1 MCNAIRDGG
10 QRCAVHQHTSTA
22 AIRTVAAHTGLEV
35 RQVESVFR
43 ELRREGGRNA
53 APVPQSTLDAI
64 QTEFRTIAEALPVHA
79 LYERQMASAAETN
92 EEQTPQTHYA
102 LQRLLTRSTE
112 RAASLQDA
120 FNDLANRTGYAAE
133 ELRYRYQTEYA
144 AVPTGNGVD
153 IPEEMTPANRARARR
168 SGLPYDRP
176 SVVAFERTRELA
188 ERNHVYEEANRR
200 ITSWESPNAENSSIA
215 VMGYDEGRLELYFTN
230 APEQLYSYQ
239 NVPEDLWNRL
249 RESPRPGM
257 IYSRSISGNEEFQ
270 YASAA
275 EAGRDAYRVRCAAC
289 GQFRAAVHSCPE
301 RAHRERLVRAG
312 YTTEEIVE
320 ALANGTDVVEESVA
334 SETSHELF
342 ARIPQA
348 DSADESS
355 VREFIAS
362 EHFQERMPFGQ
373 AVQTENGRWVVDLVD
388 YSNEE
393 QSENPFGDNRFF
405 DSRYS
410 SINNRGTSRWTHD
423 FADRDN
429 PTSDE
434 LMEISQYHTA
444 YRSLSGVRTLHYVNV
459 VRDNLQSMDF
469 RMPVQASFTGLN
481 SPDDS
486 GRYLPSGTVT
496 GSLTLGRLEE
506 GERLEDAVARERN
519 LRCDCVDYQEN
530 YDCIHVRTVTRNPYV
545 FLANRSNQFIEGEH
559 LRDYRS
565 GFITAISEEESM
577 RSYMRDNGMTRE
589 EASAAIEA
597 ERAERRRIE
606 EEQQAYYQA
615 SLADRR
621 RIDMERGTRN
631 AQRLATTNAAVI
643 AENDAHRARMA
654 ARWEEVEPGYSD
666 NVDALY
672 EDYVTT
678 MRRRRAG
685 EEVLDYRTENVTD
698 GICSPEP
705 GGRAFGV
712 ELEFDIDPNTNRYQA
727 LQTIARELH
736 EAGLTENDYQTSY
749 HSARRS
755 GWGSW
760 SFEEDSTVS
769 GELVSPIMRDT
780 PEHWQQLQ
788 TALEIIKRNG
798 GISTTRTGSHVHIST
813 ASYESSPAKHME
825 LIRQVNANE
834 EMMYRLASSPERGN
848 HRGMQ
853 WCGPNVNTG
862 VDDISADV
870 SSAHNVM
877 HDHVGHGYAMNFES
891 TYQQDYRRSNVEFR
905 MWDGTLDAAVI
916 QRQVMVSAAMTD
928 YAERNVI
935 ENGRTSAVP
944 RQTVG
949 GEREVQRQIHTG
961 RGRLSREHFEQTMG
975 NAPQFMDNLF
985 RRQED
990 RRRVAELFSITNWA
1004 DYSDNY
1010 EEDYDY

>member
-53 APVPQSTLDAI
+53 VEVPQSTLDAM
-64 QTEFRTIAEALPVHA
+64 QTELRTLAEALPVRA

-112 RAASLQDA
+112 RAANLQGALADI
-120 FNDLANRTGYAAE
+120 ANRTGYTAE
-133 ELRYRYQTEYA
+133 ELRHRYQTEYA
-144 AVPTGNGVD
+144 AVPTGNGVEM
-153 IPEEMTPANRARARR
+153 PEEMTPANQTRARR
-168 SGLPYDRP
+168 AGLPYDRA

-188 ERNHVYEEANRR
+188 ERNHVHDEVNRR
-200 ITSWESPNAENSSIA
+200 ITSWETPRSETSNIIT
-215 VMGYDEGRLELYFTN
+215 MGYDEGRLEVHLVN
-230 APEQLYSYQ
+230 NPEQVYAYQ

-249 RESPRPGM
+249 RESPRPGT
-257 IYSRSISGNEEFQ
+257 IHLRSISGNEEFQ
-270 YASAA
+270 YASVE
-275 EAGRDAYRVRCAAC
+275 EANRDAYRVRCASC

-301 RAHRERLVRAG
+301 RERRERLVRAG

-320 ALANGTDVVEESVA
+320 ALANGTDVEENT
-334 SETSHELF
+334 TSDSAHELF
-342 ARIPQA
+342 SRIPQV
-348 DSADESS
+348 DSADEST
-355 VREFIAS
+355 VREFVAS

-388 YSNEE
+388 HSNEG
-393 QSENPFGDNRFF
+393 SSNPFGENRYF
-405 DSRYS
+405 DSRHS

-423 FADRDN
+423 FADREN
-429 PTSDE
+429 PTPDE
-434 LMEISQYHTA
+434 LMDISQYNAA
-444 YRSLSGVRTLHYVNV
+444 YSDLNGVRTLHYVNV
-459 VRDNLQSMDF
+459 VRDNLHNMDF
-469 RMPVQASFTGLN
+469 RMPVQGTFSGST
-481 SPDDS
+481 SPDS
-486 GRYLPSGTVT
+486 GRFLQSGTVT
-496 GSLTLGRLEE
+496 GSLTLGRLDE
-506 GERLEDAVARERN
+506 GERLEDVVTRERD
-519 LRCDCVDYQEN
+519 LRCDCADYQEN
-530 YDCIHVRTVTRNPYV
+530 YDCVHVRTVTRNPYV
-545 FLANRSNQFIEGEH
+545 FLVNRSNQFIEGEH
-559 LRDYRS
+559 LRNYRS
-565 GFITAISEEESM
+565 RFSSQIIEEQSI
-577 RSYMRDNGMTRE
+577 RRYMNDNGMTRE
-589 EASAAIEA
+589 AAVALIEE
-597 ERAERRRIE
+597 ERAEERRAAE
-606 EEQQAYYQA
+606 ERENYYQA
-615 SLADRR
+615 SLAERR
-621 RIDMERGTRN
+621 RMDVERGVRN
-631 AQRLATTNAAVI
+631 AARLATSNAGVI

-666 NVDALY
+666 NVDGLY
-672 EDYVTT
+672 EDYVAT

-685 EEVLDYRTENVTD
+685 EEVLDYRIENVTD
-698 GICSPEP
+698 GICSPEA
-705 GGRAFGV
+705 GGRAFGI
-712 ELEFDIDPNTNRYQA
+712 ELEFDIDPGVNRYQA

-736 EAGLTENDYQTSY
+736 EAGLTEQSYQTHY
-749 HSARRS
+749 HSARAS

-780 PEHWQQLQ
+780 PENWQQIQ

-798 GISTTRTGSHVHIST
+798 GIATTRTGSHVHIST

-834 EMMYRLASSPERGN
+834 EMMYRLASNPERGS

-862 VDDISADV
+862 TDDIAADV

-877 HDHVGHGYAMNFES
+877 RDHVGHGYAMNFES

-916 QRQVMVSAAMTD
+916 QRQIMVSAAMTD

-935 ENGRTSAVP
+935 ANGRTSNVP

-961 RGRLSREHFEQTMG
+961 RGRLSRDHFEQTMG

-990 RRRVAELFSITNWA
+990 RRRIAELFSITNWA
-1004 DYSDNY
+1004 DYSNNY